1 LNRKRGIN
9 DMMKRSTTAKD
20 LQKLINEYMVI
31 VTSVTVT
38 NKDTFEPS
46 EITPEQFMNDF
57 EWYMESGIF
66 ADSLDFKYELAG
78 NNNIKLF
85 IGYVSGYCDNCIDV
99 VLQFANGATLDQVV
113 DGLNA
118 TYTAFLASLSA

>member
-1 LNRKRGIN
+1 
-9 DMMKRSTTAKD
+9 M
-20 LQKLINEYMVI
+20 
-31 VTSVTVT
+31 
-38 NKDTFEPS
+38 
-46 EITPEQFMNDF
+46 
-57 EWYMESGIF
+57 
-66 ADSLDFKYELAG
+66 KYELAG

>member
-1 LNRKRGIN
+1 
-9 DMMKRSTTAKD
+9 MMKRSTTAKD
-20 LQKLINEYMVI
+20 LQKLFNEYMVI

-118 TYTAFLASLSA
+118 TYTAFLVSLSA

>member
-1 LNRKRGIN
+1 MGIN
-9 DMMKRSTTAKD
+9 NMMKRSTTAKD
-20 LQKLINEYMVI
+20 LQKLFNEYMVI

-38 NKDTFEPS
+38 NKDTNQKNEV
-46 EITPEQFMNDF
+46 TPEQFMNDF